1 MRREYEDALIT
12 RYVDGLHAAGVPADA
27 VTLEGVR
34 HGYLEGLLF
43 YAVSFGASLLTID
56 PANERGA
63 ALFDAL
69 VRRTFA
75 AVDDL
80 NVGTMLGFA

>member
-1 MRREYEDALIT
+1 M
-12 RYVDGLHAAGVPADA
+12 
-27 VTLEGVR
+27 
-34 HGYLEGLLF
+34 LF

-63 ALFDAL
+63 ALFDEL
-69 VRRTFA
+69 VRRTFS

-80 NVGTMLGFA
+80 DAGASMGFVHAP

>member
-1 MRREYEDALIT
+1 ME
-12 RYVDGLHAAGVPADA
+12 RYVAGLHAAGVPSDA
-27 VTLEGVR
+27 VTFDGVWR
-34 HGYLEGLLF
+34 GYLEGLVF
-43 YAVSFGASLLTID
+43 YAISFGASLLTID
-56 PANERGA
+56 PANERGV

-80 NVGTMLGFA
+80 SAGEKIGLSG

>member
-1 MRREYEDALIT
+1 MN
-12 RYVDGLHAAGVPADA
+12 
-27 VTLEGVR
+27 
-34 HGYLEGLLF
+34 GYREGLVF
-43 YAVSFGASLLTID
+43 YAMSFGASLLSID

-63 ALFDAL
+63 ALFDVL

-80 NVGTMLGFA
+80 AAGAFLDRV

>member
-1 MRREYEDALIT
+1 M
-12 RYVDGLHAAGVPADA
+12 
-27 VTLEGVR
+27 
-34 HGYLEGLLF
+34 F

-56 PANERGA
+56 PANPRGV
-63 ALFDAL
+63 ALFEAL

-80 NVGTMLGFA
+80 DAGLALGFDVDG

>member
-1 MRREYEDALIT
+1 M
-12 RYVDGLHAAGVPADA
+12 
-27 VTLEGVR
+27 
-34 HGYLEGLLF
+34 LF

-63 ALFDAL
+63 ALFDEL

-80 NVGTMLGFA
+80 DSGSLMGF

>member
-1 MRREYEDALIT
+1 VTAEAVRQG
-12 RYVDGLHAAGVPADA
+12 YV
-27 VTLEGVR
+27 EGM
-34 HGYLEGLLF
+34 LF
-43 YAVSFGASLLTID
+43 YAASFGASLLTID

-63 ALFDAL
+63 ALFDQL

-80 NVGTMLGFA
+80 DSGLAMGL